1 MHSTISINEP
11 DFQISVLSTH
21 TLHNDNDNKK
31 TELILPCLFDSQLIR
46 SMHFSFSG
54 TIDHTTPVSP
64 KDMLSSCVV
73 QSFHRYL
80 SLARLQFAYDYYVP

>member
-1 MHSTISINEP
+1 MHSKISVNSVNEQR
-11 DFQISVLSTH
+11 FHISVLSTH

-31 TELILPCLFDSQLIR
+31 TELILPCLFDSHLIR
-46 SMHFSFSG
+46 TIHFSFSG
-54 TIDHTTPVSP
+54 TVDHTTSVSP

-80 SLARLQFAYDYYVP
+80 SLARL